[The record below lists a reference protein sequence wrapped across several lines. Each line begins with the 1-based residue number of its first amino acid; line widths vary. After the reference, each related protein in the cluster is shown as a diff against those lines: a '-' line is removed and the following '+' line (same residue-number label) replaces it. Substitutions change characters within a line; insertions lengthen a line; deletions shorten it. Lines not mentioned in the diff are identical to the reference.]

1 MLPEVIT
8 KGFGRLTNISVYSYI
23 EYTDEYN
30 SLGNFQLKTILN
42 EDGRKLIQEGYYLLI
57 DEYTCGVIQALNPE
71 VDEETQETTLIVE
84 GYLANQLLTRRCI
97 PKSVSLS
104 GTRSS
109 IVKQLVTEN
118 CASPSNTNRQLP
130 ITVENYDPGDTEE
143 IELQLT
149 GGDIE
154 EQIASVLDAGEMGHE
169 TTPVLTSTAMTGLN
183 FRTLLGADRT
193 IGNTAGNS
201 PVVFSTDLKNIL
213 SGSYSYNTKSYKNTA
228 IVAGEGEGT
237 ARNIRTVNDEN
248 TGVDRWELYVDA
260 RDLQSTDEEGNT
272 LTTDQY
278 NQVLDTRGS
287 EKLEECTIA
296 ETYEATISVDDDR
309 YVYRRDYYKGDK
321 VTIKDDTIG
330 IQIDARITA
339 VKISISPEET
349 HYDLT
354 FGYPHMR
361 IEKKL
366 KRKGVI

>member
-1 MLPEVIT
+1 MLPEIIT
-8 KGFGRLTNISVYSYI
+8 KDFRRLTNISVYSYI

-30 SLGNFQLKTILN
+30 SLGNFQLRTILN
-42 EDGRKLIQEGYYLLI
+42 ADGHSIMREGYYLLI
-57 DEYTCGVIQALNPE
+57 DEHTCGVIQALNPR
-71 VDEETQETTLIVE
+71 VDAETQETTLTIE
-84 GYLANQLLTRRCI
+84 GYLTNQLLTRRCI

-109 IVKQLVTEN
+109 IVKQLVREN
-118 CASPSNTNRQLP
+118 CSNPSNPNRRLP
-130 ITVENYDPGDTEE
+130 ITVEDYNPGDTEE
-143 IELQLT
+143 LELQLT

-154 EQIASVLDAGEMGHE
+154 EKISSLLDTGEMGHE
-169 TTPVLTSTAMTGLN
+169 TTPVLTDTGITGFK
-183 FRTLLGADRT
+183 FRPLLGADRT
-193 IGNTAGNS
+193 IGNADGNS

-228 IVAGEGEGT
+228 IVAGEGEGI
-237 ARNIRTVNDEN
+237 ARNVRTLNDEN
-248 TGVDRWELYVDA
+248 SGVDRWELYVDA

-272 LTTDQY
+272 LTASQY

-296 ETYEATISVDDDR
+296 ETYEATISLEDDR

-321 VTIKDDTIG
+321 VTIRDDIIG
-330 IQIDARITA
+330 VQIDARITA
-339 VKISISPEET
+339 VKVSMSPEKV
-349 HYDLT
+349 HYDVT

-361 IEKKL
+361 TEKKL

>member
-1 MLPEVIT
+1 MLPEIIT
-8 KGFGRLTNISVYSYI
+8 KDFRRLTNISVYSYI

-30 SLGNFQLKTILN
+30 GLGNFQLRTILN
-42 EDGRKLIQEGYYLLI
+42 EDWHKLRREGYYLLI
-57 DEYTCGVIQALNPE
+57 DEYTCGVIQALNPK

-84 GYLANQLLTRRCI
+84 GYLTNQLLTRRCI
-97 PKSVSLS
+97 PKSVSLN

-109 IVKQLVTEN
+109 IVKQLVNEN
-118 CASPSNTNRQLP
+118 CVSPSNIHRKLP
-130 ITVENYDPGDTEE
+130 IVIDSHNPGDTEE

-149 GGDIE
+149 GGDVE
-154 EQIASVLDAGEMGHE
+154 EQIASLLDAGEMGHE
-169 TTPVLTSTAMTGLN
+169 TTPVLTSTAMTGFK
-183 FRTLLGADRT
+183 FRPLLGANRT

-237 ARNIRTVNDEN
+237 ARNVRVLNDAN
-248 TGVDRWELYVDA
+248 SGVDRWELYVDA

-272 LTTDQY
+272 LTAVQY
-278 NQVLDTRGS
+278 NQVLDSRGF
-287 EKLEECTIA
+287 EKLEECAIA
-296 ETYEATISVDDDR
+296 ETYEATVSIDDDR

-339 VKISISPEET
+339 VKVSISPERT

-361 IEKKL
+361 VEKRL